1 MRNNS
6 LYLLHAEVFHGER
19 LHFVEA
25 TGGEG
30 MGQVTTYPRNF
41 LMWTLAFFEPISTP
55 ALGILYC

>member
-6 LYLLHAEVFHGER
+6 LYLLHTEVFHGEP

-41 LMWTLAFFEPISTP
+41 LMDA
-55 ALGILYC
+55 GIF